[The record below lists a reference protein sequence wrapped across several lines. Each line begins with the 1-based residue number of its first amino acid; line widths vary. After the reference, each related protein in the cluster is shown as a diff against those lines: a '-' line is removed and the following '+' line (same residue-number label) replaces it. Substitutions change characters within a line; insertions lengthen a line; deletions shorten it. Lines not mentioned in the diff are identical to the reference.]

1 MLAKKYRIEES
12 FPESGN
18 LPTGTDSMQLTKNF
32 HICSI
37 ALLLLAVLCSCSS
50 LRTPSLN
57 GGNLSM
63 GQKITL
69 IQEIK
74 PATDQGNIVYIRGK
88 VERQVP
94 LVKQWAYQINDSTGK
109 IWVITHQPH
118 LQEGQEVLIKGKLS
132 YKSITLADQ
141 EFGEV
146 YLEES

>member
-1 MLAKKYRIEES
+1 
-12 FPESGN
+12 
-18 LPTGTDSMQLTKNF
+18 
-32 HICSI
+32 
-37 ALLLLAVLCSCSS
+37 
-50 LRTPSLN
+50 
-57 GGNLSM
+57 M

-74 PATDQGNIVYIRGK
+74 PATDQRNIVYIRGK

-109 IWVITHQPH
+109 IWVITHRPH

-146 YLEES
+146 YLEISQ